1 MRVGDF
7 QPLKK
12 ALNRAIL
19 TPATVQRIERNL
31 GAQII
36 KPLRKICASVQLNHL
51 KSFAPQSGSA
61 FAPADKRDFAL
72 GGKPPH

>member
-7 QPLKK
+7 QPFKK

-19 TPATVQRIERNL
+19 TPATMQRIERNI
-31 GAQII
+31 GAQIL
-36 KPLRKICASVQLNHL
+36 KPLGKICASVQLNHL

>member
-1 MRVGDF
+1 
-7 QPLKK
+7 
-12 ALNRAIL
+12 LNRAIL
-19 TPATVQRIERNL
+19 TPATMQRIERNI
-31 GAQII
+31 GAQIL
-36 KPLRKICASVQLNHL
+36 KPLGKICASVQLNHL